1 MACANGVRRTREVVA
16 GAGCWLHSHIDE
28 TAVRHLVIAPS
39 LFLLS
44 ICSST
49 SKSIGH
55 IMVEV
60 TDVQSV
66 PQNEVQCRTLHH
78 TFKHFWKS
86 DAQQTQTI
94 QLDVFLH
101 TAQAPGAKPGAPPA
115 SAVVQ
120 LVAWDSLRCASQ
132 DFFFSYKR

>member
-1 MACANGVRRTREVVA
+1 M
-16 GAGCWLHSHIDE
+16 
-28 TAVRHLVIAPS
+28 
-39 LFLLS
+39 
-44 ICSST
+44 
-49 SKSIGH
+49 
-55 IMVEV
+55 MVEV
-60 TDVQSV
+60 RTTMTDVQNG

-120 LVAWDSLRCASQ
+120 LVAWDSLRSQ
-132 DFFFSYKR
+132 SQSVFFSYKR